1 MIMEVKTEHKK
12 VDTNVKIKKKENS
25 KIYFFIIAIAALLLT
40 NVYFYVKYKSS
51 GEKLYTVALQKEKL
65 QREIDRIE
73 AELDNIQNIREFAA
87 VDSEEIIESEQRTRV
102 MIADLR
108 ANLEENDLS
117 ETQLI
122 ALEQEIFKLKGNVTA
137 MKSNIEELKLQNEIL
152 RQQNQQLA
160 NSVSNKASQVQSLE
174 ASNKDLQQKVGVASS
189 IKVSNIQINGIE
201 IKRRGNKEIETRAKR
216 TDELQIQFTIADNP
230 LAPVGQRDVFVRIV
244 DPNGNL
250 IADRNNTFSVNNDE
264 LQYTFRESIN
274 FTNHGEEYEIL
285 WNNDGKGFKQG
296 AYTVLLYADNAIM
309 GRSSIVLK

>member
-1 MIMEVKTEHKK
+1 MEVKTEHKK
-12 VDTNVKIKKKENS
+12 VDTGIVIKKKESS

-40 NVYFYVKYKSS
+40 NVYFFVKYKSS

-73 AELDNIQNIREFAA
+73 AELDNIQNIRKFAA
-87 VDSEEIIESEQRTRV
+87 VDSKEIIESEQRTRAI
-102 MIADLR
+102 IADLR
-108 ANLEENDLS
+108 ANLEDTELS
-117 ETQLI
+117 ETQLVV
-122 ALEQEIFKLKGNVTA
+122 LEQEIFKLKGNVTS

-160 NSVSNKASQVQSLE
+160 NSISNKASQVESLE
-174 ASNKDLQQKVGVASS
+174 ASNKDLQEKVGVASS
-189 IKVSNIQINGIE
+189 IKVSNIQIHGIE
-201 IKRRGNKEIETRAKR
+201 IKRRGDKEIETRAKR
-216 TDELQIQFTIADNP
+216 VDELQIKFSIADNP
-230 LAPVGQRDVFVRIV
+230 LAPVGQRDVFIRIV

-250 IADRNNTFSVNNDE
+250 IADRNNTFTVNNDR
-264 LQYTFRESIN
+264 LQYTFRETIN

-285 WNNDGKGFKQG
+285 WTNEGKDFKKG

>member
-1 MIMEVKTEHKK
+1 MEVKTEDKK

-25 KIYFFIIAIAALLLT
+25 KVYFFIIAIAALLLT

-87 VDSEEIIESEQRTRV
+87 VESEEIIEREQRTRA
-102 MIADLR
+102 MIASLR
-108 ANLEENDLS
+108 EDLEENNLS
-117 ETQLI
+117 ESDLAT
-122 ALEQEIFKLKGNVTA
+122 LEQEIFTLKGNVTA
-137 MKSNIEELKLQNEIL
+137 MKSHIEELKLQNEIL

-160 NSVSNKASQVQSLE
+160 NSVSNKASQIQSLE
-174 ASNKDLQQKVGVASS
+174 ASNQALLEKVGVASS
-189 IKVSNIQINGIE
+189 IKVSNIQINGMQV
-201 IKRRGNKEIETRAKR
+201 KRRGNKEIETRAKR
-216 TDELQIQFTIADNP
+216 VDELQIQFTIADNP
-230 LAPVGQRDVFVRIV
+230 LAPVGQRDVFARVV

-250 IADRNNTFSVNNDE
+250 IADHSNTFMVNNDA
-264 LQYTFRESIN
+264 LQYTFRETIQ
-274 FTNHGEEYEIL
+274 FTNNGEEYEII
-285 WNNDGKGFKQG
+285 WNNDGKGFKRG

>member
-1 MIMEVKTEHKK
+1 MEVKTEHKRTDTDVK
-12 VDTNVKIKKKENS
+12 VKKKENS

-73 AELDNIQNIREFAA
+73 AELDNIQNIRELAS
-87 VDSEEIIESEQRTRV
+87 VDSDEILEKEQRTRT
-102 MIADLR
+102 MIANLR
-108 ANLEENDLS
+108 ADLEGNDLS
-117 ETQLI
+117 ESQLA

-137 MKSNIEELKLQNEIL
+137 MKTNIEELKLQNEIL

-160 NSVSNKASQVQSLE
+160 NSVSTKISQVQSLE
-174 ASNKDLQQKVGVASS
+174 ATNQDLLKKVGVASS
-189 IKVSNIQINGIE
+189 IKVSNIQINGIQN
-201 IKRRGNKEIETRAKR
+201 KRRGNKEIETRAKR
-216 TDELQIQFTIADNP
+216 VDELQIQFTIADNP
-230 LAPVGQRDVFVRIV
+230 LAPVGEREVFVRIV

-250 IADRNNTFSVNNDE
+250 IADRNNTFTVNNDE
-264 LQYTFRESIN
+264 LQYTFRETIHFSN
-274 FTNHGEEYEIL
+274 NGEQYEIL
-285 WNNDGKGFKQG
+285 WNDEGKGFKKG

>member
-1 MIMEVKTEHKK
+1 MEVKTEHKK

>member
-285 WNNDGKGFKQG
+285 WNNEGKGFKKG